1 MDLISLLVYVVIA
14 ALIFYLI
21 YWIIG
26 QIPMPDP
33 FKTVVLVVVGLIAV
47 IFLISIL
54 TGWAPVGRFNW
65 R

>member
-1 MDLISLLVYVVIA
+1 MDLISLLVYIVIA
-14 ALIFYLI
+14 ALIFYLV

-33 FKTVVLVVVGLIAV
+33 FKTVVLVIVGLIAV